1 MLSLMRRGDNYFA
14 VDIWNCHQIKFFGT
28 FSKVILGRSI
38 IQDGKLIVTR
48 SGLFFLSFTR
58 YLLTVCWAPCS
69 GLRMPP
75 GATSV
80 PSTLHFE
87 LHRGRKHRCPRRVF
101 PPTHLPPPQ
110 IKCYQF
116 GGGGRVSTGRNQ
128 GSCLCGSPSIASQAL
143 GSESSRNSMKNWG
156 TSEERTLAPS
166 SPVTSRRSLC
176 ARVEEARLGEVWHRK
191 TCPAQRQDPGELG
204 KAGWPSEFGKWS
216 DAEGTGGHNR
226 TWVIEEEA
234 RDANDQSLRGT
245 YTLAKPSF
253 WERDPRAECW
263 IWLSWQP
270 EMTL

>member
-1 MLSLMRRGDNYFA
+1 ML
-14 VDIWNCHQIKFFGT
+14 GT
-28 FSKVILGRSI
+28 VLRAEDASRS
-38 IQDGKLIVTR
+38 
-48 SGLFFLSFTR
+48 
-58 YLLTVCWAPCS
+58 YLCAINTALRAAQREKAPLPKKS
-69 GLRMPP
+69 IPSHSPP
-75 GATSV
+75 
-80 PSTLHFE
+80 
-87 LHRGRKHRCPRRVF
+87 
-101 PPTHLPPPQ
+101 PPPQ

-166 SPVTSRRSLC
+166 SPVTSWRSLC

-191 TCPAQRQDPGELG
+191 STQDLPCPETGPRRVGKGWMTQRVWEM
-204 KAGWPSEFGKWS
+204 E

-253 WERDPRAECW
+253 WERDPRAEC
-263 IWLSWQP
+263 
-270 EMTL
+270 